1 MPGTSDDRVGAGA
14 DRGVRPAVGR
24 VRRRLRVYSPSIERS
39 RFRRATDILLLA
51 PALVGLAFLI
61 AAFPPSGFERS
72 LEAFIAGCTSWLDS
86 VRRFPYD
93 LLGL

>member
-24 VRRRLRVYSPSIERS
+24 VRRRPRAYSPSIERS

-61 AAFPPSGFERS
+61 AFPPSGFERS
-72 LEAFIAGCTSWLDS
+72 LEAFIAGCTSWLDP
-86 VRRFPYD
+86 VRRFLYD